1 VKQSEEDEEETLE
14 LEAKR
19 LNSAMDSRDMSAG
32 RCHLAAG
39 LGQAMWGG

>member
-19 LNSAMDSRDMSAG
+19 LNSRDMSAG